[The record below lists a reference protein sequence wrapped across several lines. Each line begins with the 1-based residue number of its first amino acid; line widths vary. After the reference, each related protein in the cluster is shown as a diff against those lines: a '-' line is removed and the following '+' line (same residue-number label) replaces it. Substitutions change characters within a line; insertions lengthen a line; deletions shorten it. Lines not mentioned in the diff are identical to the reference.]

1 MREDPNVVLQIKN
14 VSKAFGGVQALEN
27 VHFRVRTGEVHGVMG
42 ENGAGKSTLMKSLM
56 GLVQP
61 DSGQIIFQG
70 EPLDHTDVK
79 STLDRGISMVHQ
91 EIMPVPELTVA
102 QNIFLGQEKT
112 KTFPGWIDEE
122 ILIQKADRLLEELNV
137 EIDVTRPMK
146 QLSIAEMQMV
156 EIAKALSNN
165 AKVIIMD
172 EPTSSLSSE
181 EVRHLFSVIRKQEK
195 RGVTVIYIS
204 HRMEEIFQICDRI
217 TVLRDGRHVGTKLAE
232 TLNEDQLIRMM
243 VGRSLD
249 TVFPEKNNK
258 LREVIFSVKGFSKK
272 GRYNDINFEVRHGEV
287 LGLAGLIG
295 AGRTDIVKAIM
306 GLETHDKGTIEL
318 YGREVTIDSP
328 QYAIRQGISYVTEDR
343 KESGIIQ
350 DLSVCANLTLS
361 NLRSFVSGMM
371 INEKME
377 KKAATNMIERLSIK
391 TPHMF
396 QKVRFLSGGNQQKV
410 IIGKSLLTEPEV
422 LILDEP
428 TRGIDVGAKFEIY
441 QLIDKMARAGK
452 AVILISSELSEL
464 LGLSHRILVLSKGEL
479 TAELPA
485 NEATQEMIMKYAIAN
500 R

>member
-1 MREDPNVVLQIKN
+1 MREDPNGVLQIKN

-70 EPLDHTDVK
+70 QPLDHTDVK

-112 KTFPGWIDEE
+112 RTFPGWIDEK

-217 TVLRDGRHVGTKLAE
+217 TVLRDGRHVGTELVEAL
-232 TLNEDQLIRMM
+232 TEDQLIEMM
-243 VGRSLD
+243 VGRPLE
-249 TVFPEKNNK
+249 TVFPEKNSN
-258 LREVIFSVKGFSKK
+258 LGEVVFSVKGFSRK
-272 GRYNDINFEVRHGEV
+272 V
-287 LGLAGLIG
+287 
-295 AGRTDIVKAIM
+295 AIM
-306 GLETHDKGTIEL
+306 
-318 YGREVTIDSP
+318 
-328 QYAIRQGISYVTEDR
+328 IS
-343 KESGIIQ
+343 I
-350 DLSVCANLTLS
+350 
-361 NLRSFVSGMM
+361 LRFG
-371 INEKME
+371 ME
-377 KKAATNMIERLSIK
+377 KYW
-391 TPHMF
+391 
-396 QKVRFLSGGNQQKV
+396 G
-410 IIGKSLLTEPEV
+410 LL
-422 LILDEP
+422 D
-428 TRGIDVGAKFEIY
+428 
-441 QLIDKMARAGK
+441 
-452 AVILISSELSEL
+452 
-464 LGLSHRILVLSKGEL
+464 
-479 TAELPA
+479 
-485 NEATQEMIMKYAIAN
+485 
-500 R
+500 